1 MDNQQLFFA
10 IPKHLSKGK
19 RISGLP
25 RDEVLPGFLLFVL
38 FFLAGK
44 YLIGLILAAIWFMG
58 LRYIKVQYGENII
71 ALTLYWWGTHHSITA
86 SSNTHPRR
94 KSVTGSHKRDNLW
107 ITNTKVTYLH

>member
-1 MDNQQLFFA
+1 MENQQLFFS

-25 RDEVLPGFLLFVL
+25 RDEVLPGFILFVL
-38 FFLAGK
+38 FFWAGK

-71 ALTLYWWGTHHSITA
+71 ALSLYWWGNA
-86 SSNTHPRR
+86 SLNQNIFKHTPAAQ
-94 KSVTGSHKRDNLW
+94 KRYWLS
-107 ITNTKVTYLH
+107 

>member
-71 ALTLYWWGTHHSITA
+71 ALTLYWWGNTSLNHSVFKHTPA
-86 SSNTHPRR
+86 AQ
-94 KSVTGSHKRDNLW
+94 KRYWLS
-107 ITNTKVTYLH
+107 